1 MRVMGFASLYPSGYD
16 FHPYLL
22 IAAAVSLRIKSRCS
36 KQNIAMGKHTSLAGG
51 IDIGQTGDAKY
62 MMNETA
68 RHRGNGFVG
77 CANAR
82 TAH

>member
-1 MRVMGFASLYPSGYD
+1 VVNPWIKWRCGKLNSAAR
-16 FHPYLL
+16 HPG
-22 IAAAVSLRIKSRCS
+22 RE
-36 KQNIAMGKHTSLAGG
+36 KQQTYRPGIDGR
-51 IDIGQTGDAKY
+51 IDIGQTVDAKY

-68 RHRGNGFVG
+68 RHRGNRFVG

>member
-1 MRVMGFASLYPSGYD
+1 VHEIRLRVDHPGFDP
-16 FHPYLL
+16 
-22 IAAAVSLRIKSRCS
+22 AALV
-36 KQNIAMGKHTSLAGG
+36 LAGR
-51 IDIGQTGDAKY
+51 IDIGQTGVAKY
-62 MMNETA
+62 MMSETA

>member
-1 MRVMGFASLYPSGYD
+1 LARPTRDRGIDGRV
-16 FHPYLL
+16 
-22 IAAAVSLRIKSRCS
+22 
-36 KQNIAMGKHTSLAGG
+36 
-51 IDIGQTGDAKY
+51 DIGQTGVAKY